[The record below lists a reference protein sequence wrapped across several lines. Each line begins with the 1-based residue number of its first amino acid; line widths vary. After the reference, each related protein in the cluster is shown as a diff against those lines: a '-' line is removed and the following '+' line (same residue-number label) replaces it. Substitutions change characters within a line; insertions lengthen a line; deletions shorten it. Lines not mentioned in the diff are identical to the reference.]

1 MCTHRLI
8 VAPSFAQH
16 VRSTMDAPG
25 TVFYLVPH
33 NRNKRATEVVRNPT
47 NGNRK
52 CFDTRIAEEPCLRIG
67 LDQQIKAPPYLVTFG
82 RRDHN
87 DVILGPHFSRN
98 DQCYF
103 DFNKETGELLLHDT
117 SVKNDTQLYH
127 AVRDETT
134 KQSRRIDQIW
144 KFPRQCVVVLA
155 PDPNR
160 TIILEIGKAQFH
172 IKPPRAQGQGGENLT
187 KQKLAFAHQP
197 DPERTVEGT
206 LERLITLGLQSL
218 GPGTM
223 TTTYQTTSTI
233 TYNPHNTRFRT
244 PLEPEAN
251 DVIRFTKLRP
261 LGRGGQGDVYKV
273 VDMYNG
279 NHHACKIVAV
289 KAEVPD
295 LNIYSE
301 KDFRAKVEMEVNLV
315 RQLEHD
321 HIVPYIHCQGFKG
334 QNIEIFM
341 PIYNGSLHDLIQQYR
356 PEGHQ
361 VAMDV
366 ANRMLSQILDALDY
380 VHMHDIIHRDIKPA
394 NILCQG
400 SRGDKFLLTDFGI
413 AKVVDASKTL
423 IGTQW
428 YAAPEVRQKLE
439 QTPKVDI
446 YSLGVTVV
454 ECLVE
459 LPNEGGRRAIWD
471 WQDWQDWHQE
481 LQTHLGQ
488 HAPHYRSMLADA
500 ADRRPTAREL
510 LEITFSQPTRTPIR
524 TAQTNVTWT
533 SLGVSS
539 PADEANGVTVRY
551 PAAPTAMDWTQT
563 VATAIVHGVSQPTQ
577 QNESMQPPQPNPG
590 PVQSPKAPPNQ
601 PGQPRARRASSVK
614 SSKSAD
620 ERKGRRHGSSQSGP
634 SRPARVPKRT
644 PSSGKGRPKS
654 RSIYKAQELRALGI

>member
-1 MCTHRLI
+1 
-8 VAPSFAQH
+8 
-16 VRSTMDAPG
+16 
-25 TVFYLVPH
+25 
-33 NRNKRATEVVRNPT
+33 
-47 NGNRK
+47 
-52 CFDTRIAEEPCLRIG
+52 LRIG
-67 LDQQIKAPPYLVTFG
+67 LDQPVKTPPYLVTFG

-87 DVILGPHFSRN
+87 DVILGPYFSRN

-127 AVRDETT
+127 VITNKTT
-134 KQSRRIDQIW
+134 KESQRTGQIW
-144 KFPRQCVVVLA
+144 KSPRQCVVVLT

-160 TIILEIGKAQFH
+160 EVILKIGTAEFDL
-172 IKPPRAQGQGGENLT
+172 IAPRTQGQDGESLT

-218 GPGTM
+218 RSEAM
-223 TTTYQTTSTI
+223 TTTYQTASTI

-251 DVIRFTKLRP
+251 DVIRFTKLKP
-261 LGRGGQGDVYKV
+261 LGRGGQGDVHKV
-273 VDMYNG
+273 VDKYNG
-279 NHHACKIVAV
+279 NHHACKIIAV

-321 HIVPYIHCQGFKG
+321 HIVPYIHCQGFKS
-334 QNIEIFM
+334 QNIQLFM
-341 PIYNGSLHDLIQQYR
+341 PILNGSLHDLLRQYR
-356 PEGHQ
+356 PEGPQ
-361 VAMDV
+361 AVMDMTD
-366 ANRMLSQILDALDY
+366 RMLSQISGALDY
-380 VHMHDIIHRDIKPA
+380 VHTHDPPMIHRDIKPA
-394 NILCQG
+394 NILYEG
-400 SRGDKFLLTDFGI
+400 SRGVKFLLTDFGI
-413 AKVVDASKTL
+413 AKVVDTSKTL
-423 IGTQW
+423 IGTPW
-428 YAAPEVRQKLE
+428 YAAPEVWRKLE

-454 ECLVE
+454 ECLVG
-459 LPNEGGRRAIWD
+459 LPNEEGRRAIWD
-471 WQDWQDWHQE
+471 WQQWYEE
-481 LQTHLGQ
+481 LETLMNQ
-488 HAPHYRSMLADA
+488 HAPQCRSMLANDPYE
-500 ADRRPTAREL
+500 RPTAREL
-510 LEITFSQPTRTPIR
+510 LNQLSFQLTHAPLRNP
-524 TAQTNVTWT
+524 QTDATWT
-533 SLGVSS
+533 SLGVSL
-539 PADEANGVTVRY
+539 PADEANGATVIY
-551 PAAPTAMDWTQT
+551 PAAPTAMDWTQR
-563 VATAIVHGVSQPTQ
+563 VATAIFQGVSQPTQ

-590 PVQSPKAPPNQ
+590 LVQSPKAPPNRPVQ
-601 PGQPRARRASSVK
+601 LRARGGSVK

-620 ERKGRRHGSSQSGP
+620 ERKGHRRGSSQSGP